1 VRQILDA
8 DRQLQLLA
16 DQAKAR
22 RLIDDEPSVT
32 FIGLSGE
39 QDMQRR
45 ADRLF
50 QSVRVT
56 AGHVVNLAVS
66 DHDDTGEALARHL
79 RHRPIQCMEQ
89 SGPIVAG
96 TGLRLPRPDHTQVEI
111 TFAGEP
117 IPERGQRHLGRAL
130 AIADAL
136 ARRFVDDDDCDVAL
150 R

>member
-1 VRQILDA
+1 M
-8 DRQLQLLA
+8 
-16 DQAKAR
+16 
-22 RLIDDEPSVT
+22 E
-32 FIGLSGE
+32 
-39 QDMQRR
+39 RR
-45 ADRLF
+45 ADGLSQR
-50 QSVRVT
+50 VRIPARHIVY
-56 AGHVVNLAVS
+56 LAIG

-79 RHRPIQCMEQ
+79 RHRPIKRLEQ
-89 SGPIVAG
+89 PGPIVAG

-117 IPERGQRHLGRAL
+117 IPERGQRRLGRAL